1 MESIDLAV
9 PAPVIAMALY
19 QRFNSRDTDSFSDR
33 LLAAMRNKFGVED
46 RAAFYEQAGA
56 LRDILQNHLIQVLS
70 LIAMEVPSAFNAESI
85 RQEKI
90 KVLRSVRPIA
100 TEDVVF
106 GRYTAGEIGGSKV
119 VGYLEESGVPAD
131 STTETFVAAKLT
143 LDNWRWQGV
152 PFYVRMGKRLP
163 RKLTEIAVRYHK
175 PPVCMFESMGSCLL
189 NSNLLRA
196 RARITSQDRE
206 R

>member
-106 GRYTAGEIGGSKV
+106 GR
-119 VGYLEESGVPAD
+119 
-131 STTETFVAAKLT
+131 
-143 LDNWRWQGV
+143 
-152 PFYVRMGKRLP
+152 
-163 RKLTEIAVRYHK
+163 
-175 PPVCMFESMGSCLL
+175 
-189 NSNLLRA
+189 
-196 RARITSQDRE
+196 
-206 R
+206 